1 MNVGALLIYASVYVE
16 KGIAL
21 IIPGYTPDSLGQIYT
36 YTPSAT
42 ELRVACAIF
51 GFGFLFFTILVRIA
65 IFLLFEKK
73 HSQDLSADTVSD
85 EVVAEGSSI

>member
-1 MNVGALLIYASVYVE
+1 MNIGALLIYSSVYVE

-36 YTPSAT
+36 YTPSLT

-51 GFGFLFFTILVRIA
+51 GFGFLFFTLLVRVA
-65 IFLLFEKK
+65 IFLLFEKE
-73 HSQDLSADTVSD
+73 HAVAAGEAVDTGPVA
-85 EVVAEGSSI
+85 AEGSSP